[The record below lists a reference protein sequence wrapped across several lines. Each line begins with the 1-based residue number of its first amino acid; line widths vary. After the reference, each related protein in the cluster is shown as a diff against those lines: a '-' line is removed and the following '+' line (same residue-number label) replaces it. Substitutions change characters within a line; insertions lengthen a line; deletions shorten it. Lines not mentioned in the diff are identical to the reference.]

1 MIEVIIFIL
10 GIALIVW
17 ATERFVEGMIGSA
30 LILGVSTFALG
41 VVFGGF
47 DAENLGTGIAA
58 GLKGLPGISLGTI
71 IGSSIFLLG
80 AAVGITAFL
89 VPLEVRVPRKYIY
102 LTLVSPLPMLALM
115 LDGVLSRADGLA
127 LLLISLP
134 LIAYIVRDSRNHAFL
149 EEDEE
154 LEEVLEEREEKPSW
168 YFPAL
173 MLFGLALIIAGAE
186 LLVRGAKGIIQSFGI
201 SDTLLGMVFVA
212 AAVSF
217 EEVARMVV
225 PAYKGRPEISM
236 GNILGTVLFF
246 VLFNAGLIALIA
258 PLRIESSVVA
268 FHFPAMMLILAATSG
283 FMLRGRIAR
292 SEGIV
297 LMALY
302 GVYLTLNYL

>member
-1 MIEVIIFIL
+1 
-10 GIALIVW
+10 
-17 ATERFVEGMIGSA
+17 
-30 LILGVSTFALG
+30 
-41 VVFGGF
+41 
-47 DAENLGTGIAA
+47 
-58 GLKGLPGISLGTI
+58 
-71 IGSSIFLLG
+71 
-80 AAVGITAFL
+80 
-89 VPLEVRVPRKYIY
+89 
-102 LTLVSPLPMLALM
+102 
-115 LDGVLSRADGLA
+115 
-127 LLLISLP
+127 
-134 LIAYIVRDSRNHAFL
+134 
-149 EEDEE
+149 
-154 LEEVLEEREEKPSW
+154 
-168 YFPAL
+168 